1 MQLGNDAYIPLR
13 RMPPRGMERLRR
25 RGLKSGLHGKI
36 TTHRM
41 GISLDTRPDNTMHPR
56 FTLPPAEPGATLNL
70 ATKPK
75 QLDAWLGRLPYAY
88 PIEAASELADFMATC
103 VRVRLSPDR
112 LDQVIAHI
120 RPTALHLL
128 ESLKESIQG
137 ESLPLSPSR
146 QQTVDLCVRLMLEIG
161 HACKLVILSRL
172 GKRFQLFGAK
182 PVASLLYVLLH
193 ALKQAAELCLE
204 THQSPPLGLWR
215 DMHQAYAY
223 ALNGDMTDA
232 VSYDGGDGPNL
243 DELYKQ
249 ALLLV
254 LADPFRIPLEELPGT
269 KRLIQEHCGL
279 VELMPGDNANRHG
292 GTFAIDP
299 DNDSP
304 VIVLSRES
312 QENTARWQLM
322 VNTTG
327 LVKQLS
333 LMASQYARDKRVN
346 AAQQGGTQTNLAYL
360 EMLHR
365 LKAQWGGSV
374 QRLGNRHPRYE
385 STRYEVLFGLKKIH
399 RQCLAPDPGIAVSP
413 FDAAAEPSECLLVN
427 DSVGGLALSRERPVD
442 FQLKIGEVVAL
453 RIRSSDRWSI
463 GIVRWFRTT
472 RVGKAIFGLQLL
484 APGAHA
490 VQVRRAG
497 DDRAFDCLWLPATPS
512 LRQGEMVL
520 CPGGRLE
527 VGTSLTL
534 LSDRTEPRNIR
545 LEQLAE
551 LTPSIEAYRFS
562 G

>member
-1 MQLGNDAYIPLR
+1 
-13 RMPPRGMERLRR
+13 
-25 RGLKSGLHGKI
+25 
-36 TTHRM
+36 M
-41 GISLDTRPDNTMHPR
+41 GSPLDTRLDNNMIPR

-75 QLDAWLGRLPYAY
+75 QLDAWLDRLPYAN
-88 PIEAASELADFMATC
+88 PVEAASELADFMATC
-103 VRVRLSPDR
+103 VRVPLAPER
-112 LDQVIAHI
+112 LDEVVTHI
-120 RPTALHLL
+120 RPTAMHLL

-137 ESLPLSPSR
+137 ENLPLSPAR
-146 QQTVDLCVRLMLEIG
+146 QQTVELCVRLMLEIG

-182 PVASLLYVLLH
+182 PVAGLLYVLLH
-193 ALKQAAELCLE
+193 SLKQAAELCLE
-204 THQSPPLGLWR
+204 THQSPPSGLWR

-232 VSYDGGDGPNL
+232 VSYDDGDGPNL

-254 LADPFRIPLEELPGT
+254 LADPFRIPMEELPGT

-279 VELMPGDNANRHG
+279 VELTPGDDANRHG

-299 DNDSP
+299 ENDSP
-304 VIVLSRES
+304 VIVLSREPQDDS
-312 QENTARWQLM
+312 ARWQLM

-327 LVKQLS
+327 LVKQMS
-333 LMASQYARDKRVN
+333 LLASQYARDKRV
-346 AAQQGGTQTNLAYL
+346 ASAQQGGTQTNLAYL

-385 STRYEVLFGLKKIH
+385 STRYEVFFGLKTIH
-399 RQCLAPDPGIAVSP
+399 RQCSAPDPEIAISP
-413 FDAAAEPSECLLVN
+413 FDATAEPSECMLVN
-427 DSVGGLALSRERPVD
+427 DSVGGLALSRERPVG

-453 RIRSSDRWSI
+453 RIRSTDRWSI

-484 APGAHA
+484 APAAHP
-490 VQVRRAG
+490 VQARRVG
-497 DDRAFDCLWLPATPS
+497 DDKALDCLWLPATPS

-520 CPGGRLE
+520 CPSGRLE
-527 VGTSLTL
+527 VGASLTL
-534 LSDRTEPRNIR
+534 LSDESEPRHIR